1 MVWALSMK
9 ENLSTDLAHEWGET
23 FKLGNVEYI
32 YIFER
37 LMGKMNG
44 TIWGLKKKEIS
55 KYINNSDSIFPPK
68 RMTKSFSSFLFI
80 YTLYIYIYFSKLVYW
95 FENSTMFARR

>member
-80 YTLYIYIYFSKLVYW
+80 YALYIYIYFLKLVYW

>member
-1 MVWALSMK
+1 MK

-32 YIFER
+32 YISER

-55 KYINNSDSIFPPK
+55 KYINNSDPSFLQNES
-68 RMTKSFSSFLFI
+68 TKSFSSFLFI
-80 YTLYIYIYFSKLVYW
+80 YTLYIYIYIF
-95 FENSTMFARR
+95 

>member
-68 RMTKSFSSFLFI
+68 RIHKILFVFFI
-80 YTLYIYIYFSKLVYW
+80 YLYVIHIYIFFEIGLLV
-95 FENSTMFARR
+95 